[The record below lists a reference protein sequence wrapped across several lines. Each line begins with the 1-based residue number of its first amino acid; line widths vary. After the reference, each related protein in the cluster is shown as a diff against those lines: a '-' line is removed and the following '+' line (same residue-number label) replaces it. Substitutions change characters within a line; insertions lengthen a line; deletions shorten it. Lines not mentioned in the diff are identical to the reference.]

1 MANAIVTIYFT
12 MSPRRRTSIP
22 VHSQVLS
29 ELQAR
34 KTGGKTWDVFLMD
47 LLEDYD
53 PPEWLAELEQRRK
66 NGKWLGP
73 GELDRAHE
81 ELVRR
86 GR

>member
-1 MANAIVTIYFT
+1 MTNAIVTTYFT